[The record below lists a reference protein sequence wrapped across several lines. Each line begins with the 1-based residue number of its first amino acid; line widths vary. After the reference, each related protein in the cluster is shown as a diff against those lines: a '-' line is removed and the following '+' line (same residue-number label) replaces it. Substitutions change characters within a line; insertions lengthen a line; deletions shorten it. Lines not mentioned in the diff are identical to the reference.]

1 MWPWKKQ
8 IYLISF
14 LFTLLFR
21 KYYPSNI
28 ESEYSF
34 KLKKKKK
41 EKKRMFHSL
50 ELKQPIKS
58 LRIKLLSLSMFFF
71 SIKKILISP
80 TLLLI
85 QEAK

>member
-8 IYLISF
+8 MYLISF

-34 KLKKKKK
+34 KLKKKK
-41 EKKRMFHSL
+41 RMFYSL

-58 LRIKLLSLSMFFF
+58 LRIKLFPYPCF
-71 SIKKILISP
+71 SF
-80 TLLLI
+80 LLR
-85 QEAK
+85 KY

>member
-8 IYLISF
+8 MYLISF

-41 EKKRMFHSL
+41 EKNV
-50 ELKQPIKS
+50 
-58 LRIKLLSLSMFFF
+58 LL
-71 SIKKILISP
+71 P
-80 TLLLI
+80 RVET
-85 QEAK
+85 AY